1 MGNWKNEENIKH
13 FIENSYEPF
22 AHDFLDKGY
31 DFYVDA
37 FTPLPFFEVT
47 FIKKDENLNLLYKQ
61 LETKSLMCKII
72 EFESYKE
79 MTSILEEIGKDNY
92 VFLHSVKSF
101 PFQIRLAYVSSEYE
115 LVGVD
120 RKSRIREQKLNQ
132 LLNE

>member
-1 MGNWKNEENIKH
+1 VGNWKSEENIKH

-37 FTPLPFFEVT
+37 FTPLPVFGVNL
-47 FIKKDENLNLLYKQ
+47 IKKDENINWI
-61 LETKSLMCKII
+61 LETKSLCCKII

-92 VFLHSVKSF
+92 IFLHSVKSF
-101 PFQIRLAYVSSEYE
+101 PFQIRLAYTSSENE
-115 LVGVD
+115 LIGVD
-120 RKSRIREQKLNQ
+120 RKSRIRDQKLNQ

>member
-1 MGNWKNEENIKH
+1 MGNWKSEENIKY

-37 FTPLPFFEVT
+37 FTPLPVFGVNL
-47 FIKKDENLNLLYKQ
+47 IKKDENINWI
-61 LETKSLMCKII
+61 LETKSLCCKTI

-79 MTSILEEIGKDNY
+79 MISILEEIGKDNY
-92 VFLHSVKSF
+92 IFLHSVKSF
-101 PFQIRLAYVSSEYE
+101 PFQIRLAYISSENE
-115 LVGVD
+115 VVGVD
-120 RKSRIREQKLNQ
+120 RKSRIRDQKLNQ